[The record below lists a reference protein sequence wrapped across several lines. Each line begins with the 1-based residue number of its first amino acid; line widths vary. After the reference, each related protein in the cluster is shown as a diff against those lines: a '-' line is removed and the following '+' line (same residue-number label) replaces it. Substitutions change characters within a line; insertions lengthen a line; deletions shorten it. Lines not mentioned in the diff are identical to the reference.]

1 MELNIQTYQEL
12 AQGYLKYQ
20 FALYPM
26 KFNATPELQI
36 AIMQLHQSNT
46 DTMFS
51 LKQVVSLKNVNDV
64 YCLSRSMFESIVNMG
79 VLVTGKIKDG
89 AKRFLGFQYVE
100 AYRILD
106 HLKQIEPEFAGKIYG
121 PEDVKVITEGRD
133 AYVSKYGNVSS
144 WCSLNLIE
152 RVRLIDESFPPT
164 CSTKKFFEYLY
175 CQIYRKGSSATHR
188 TSTGLGRSTVW
199 TKSMVGNLNFIEPK
213 PNMNHLVF
221 ATIHSLIVYLA
232 SIRFIGQI
240 LEGNETESYYQ
251 NETARIIA
259 GKE

>member
-1 MELNIQTYQEL
+1 MELDIKTYQEL
-12 AQGYLKYQ
+12 AEKYLKYQ

-26 KFNATPELQI
+26 KFNSAPDLQI
-36 AIMQLHQSNT
+36 AVMKSHQANT

-51 LKQVVSLKNVNDV
+51 LRQIVTLKNVNDV
-64 YCLSRSMFESIVNMG
+64 YCLSRSMFESVVNMG
-79 VLVTGKIKDG
+79 VLIAGRIKDG

-106 HLKQIEPEFAGKIYG
+106 HLKQIEPEF
-121 PEDVKVITEGRD
+121 
-133 AYVSKYGNVSS
+133 VSKVYNPKEVNLIIAGRNAFVSECGNLAD
-144 WCSLNLIE
+144 WCGLNLVE
-152 RVRLIDESFPPT
+152 RVRPIDESFPPT
-164 CSTKKFFEYLY
+164 CSTAKFFEYLY
-175 CQIYRKGSSATHR
+175 CQVYRKASGATHR

-199 TKSMVGNLNFIEPK
+199 TKSRVGNLNFIEPT

-221 ATIHSLIVYLA
+221 ASIHSLIVYLA
-232 SIRFIGQI
+232 SIRFVGQI

-251 NETARIIA
+251 KETARLIA